1 MDHAEVLGR
10 IYGAIVAPGGLTTLV
25 ADPSP
30 DAVAIR
36 EHVRGCLDCAAEWR
50 AWSEV
55 SAGLAAAAPEAMGM
69 RPDARDRILGAVTT
83 RPRTGAALGATA
95 MGAASVTG
103 PGRVSPPTSGSSVV
117 APPTDRLP
125 APPSDRIR
133 LPAPPSD
140 LTRLPAPQAAD
151 RTVRTAGL
159 STTARRGPRR
169 EDGHD
174 REGSWFRWI
183 ALAAAAAVVFFVAG
197 AAFGRP
203 LGLGGGEPVQTSQ
216 APRILAV
223 TAGILERQGYGLAQL
238 HTPDGGP
245 GGFVAVSP
253 GSGQL
258 TVVTRA
264 LTAPPAG
271 TRYICLV
278 DRDGVTTPVGY
289 MQFDGDLAFWAGPVD
304 DPVDL
309 GLSGDEF
316 LVQLETPGSPPVLSG
331 TF

>member
-1 MDHAEVLGR
+1 MDHAEVLER
-10 IYGAIVAPGGLTTLV
+10 IEGAVAAPGGLTTLV

-36 EHVRGCLDCAAEWR
+36 EHVRGCPDCAAEWR
-50 AWSEV
+50 AWSKV
-55 SAGLAAAAPEAMGM
+55 AVGLAAAAPEDMGM
-69 RPDARDRILGAVTT
+69 RPDARGRILAAVTA
-83 RPRTGAALGATA
+83 RPRTGAPIGAAA
-95 MGAASVTG
+95 MGAAPVTR
-103 PGRVSPPTSGSSVV
+103 PGRVSAPTTGSSVV
-117 APPTDRLP
+117 APPTDRP
-125 APPSDRIR
+125 PGAPSDR
-133 LPAPPSD
+133 
-140 LTRLPAPQAAD
+140 TRLPAAPSD
-151 RTVRTAGL
+151 RTIRTAGL
-159 STTARRGPRR
+159 STTARRGPGRG
-169 EDGHD
+169 DGHD

-183 ALAAAAAVVFFVAG
+183 TLAAAAAVVFFLAG

-203 LGLGGGEPVQTSQ
+203 LGLSGGEPSQTSQ
-216 APRILAV
+216 APRILAI

-264 LTAPPAG
+264 LTPPPAG
-271 TRYICLV
+271 ARYICLV
-278 DRDGVTTPVGY
+278 ERDGVTTPVGY

-316 LVQLETPGSPPVLSG
+316 LVQLETSGSPPVLSG